1 MKPNLLF
8 RIDGIIL
15 LINGVMAAF
24 FSELFLEGAG
34 MTLNADGITTAQAFG
49 AALITIGITVFRIP
63 SFVGN
68 MTEAITTV
76 ILGHL
81 TFVILIGVHLMN
93 GQAEGPTPVINL
105 VLNFIFITLYLIE
118 RNKA

>member
-1 MKPNLLF
+1 MKPNSLF

-34 MTLNADGITTAQAFG
+34 MTLDADGITTAQAFG
-49 AALITIGITVFRIP
+49 AALITTGITVVRIP
-63 SFVGN
+63 SFAGN
-68 MTEAITTV
+68 VKEAITTV

-81 TFVILIGVHLMN
+81 VFVVLIGVHLMN

-105 VLNFIFITLYLIE
+105 VLNLMFITLYFMA
-118 RNKA
+118 RKRA

>member
-15 LINGVMAAF
+15 LLNGVMAAF

-63 SFVGN
+63 SFIGN

-105 VLNFIFITLYLIE
+105 VLNFIFITIYLIE

>member
-15 LINGVMAAF
+15 LLNGVMAAF
-24 FSELFLEGAG
+24 LSEFFLEGAG
-34 MTLNADGITTAQAFG
+34 MTLDADGITTAQAFG

-63 SFVGN
+63 LFVGK
-68 MTEAITTV
+68 MKEAITTV

-81 TFVILIGVHLMN
+81 TFVILIGVHLIN

-105 VLNFIFITLYLIE
+105 VLNLIFITLYLIE
-118 RNKA
+118 RKKA

>member
-15 LINGVMAAF
+15 LLNGVMAAF

-105 VLNFIFITLYLIE
+105 VLNFIFITIYLIE

>member
-93 GQAEGPTPVINL
+93 GQAEGPTPIINL

>member
-1 MKPNLLF
+1 MNSNLLF
-8 RIDGIIL
+8 KIDGVIL
-15 LINGVMAAF
+15 IINGFMAAF
-24 FSELFLEGAG
+24 LSKLFLEGAG
-34 MTLNADGITTAQAFG
+34 MTLDADGITTAQAFG
-49 AALITIGITVFRIP
+49 AALITTGITVFRIP

-68 MTEAITTV
+68 IKEAINTV

-93 GQAEGPTPVINL
+93 EQAEGPTPVVNL
-105 VLNFIFITLYLIE
+105 SLNLLFIILYFSK

>member
-63 SFVGN
+63 SFIGN

>member
-63 SFVGN
+63 SFIGN

-93 GQAEGPTPVINL
+93 GQAEGPTPIINL